1 VAITH
6 AVRKHRRNKQSPDP
20 GPSPDRRPPRNA
32 TNTPPPRDERHVSA
46 ADTSHGTFP
55 ARHSNGRRGMLDV
68 TPATEV
74 APTGVEAPPLE
85 QSRRSRLEAPNSS
98 EATPLEFR
106 SGRPTGTPEN
116 RKGEQS

>member
-1 VAITH
+1 
-6 AVRKHRRNKQSPDP
+6 VRKHRQNKQSPDP

-32 TNTPPPRDERHVSA
+32 TNTPPRDERHVSA

-55 ARHSNGRRGMLDV
+55 ARPSNGRRRMRDV
-68 TPATEV
+68 TPTATEV

-85 QSRRSRLEAPNSS
+85 QSRRSRQEAPDTS
-98 EATPLEFR
+98 EGTPLEFR